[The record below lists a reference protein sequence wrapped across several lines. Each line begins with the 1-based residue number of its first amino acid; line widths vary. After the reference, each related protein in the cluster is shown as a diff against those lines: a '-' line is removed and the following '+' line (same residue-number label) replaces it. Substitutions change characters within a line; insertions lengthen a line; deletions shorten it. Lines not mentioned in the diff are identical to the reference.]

1 MPDENITRAEPNGQ
15 AETVD
20 ENSRAFRFGYLEALR
35 AFGHRLQTE
44 VTRCKRTEVVG
55 LERAHTF
62 GAQMHQTMYE
72 TLRDA
77 GQLPKKPD
85 APKEKGA

>member
-1 MPDENITRAEPNGQ
+1 MPDDNITRAEPNGQ

-20 ENSRAFRFGYLEALR
+20 ENSRAFRLGYLEALR
-35 AFGHRLQTE
+35 AFAARLQIE
-44 VTRCKRTEVVG
+44 VIRCKRTDVAG
-55 LERAHTF
+55 LERAHMF
-62 GAQMHQTMYE
+62 GAQMHQAMYK